1 MEGSEAGFGELDV
14 PGYGAQACL
23 HLESTLL
30 EGRGELEEV
39 FTPGL

>member
-1 MEGSEAGFGELDV
+1 MNLMSQVMG
-14 PGYGAQACL
+14 PQACL